1 MEDKS
6 MRYEIK
12 GETLPVVI
20 CYLDAG
26 EKMIT
31 EGGGMSW
38 MSPNMKMET
47 TTNGGIGK
55 AFGRMFSGEKMF
67 QNVYTAQGDGM
78 IAFASSFPGSIRAF
92 HNQKENEMI
101 FQKSAFLA
109 SEMGVELSVHLNKKV
124 GAGLFGGEGFVLQKI
139 SGTGVAFAEFDGHVI
154 EYELQPGQKI
164 VVDTGHLAAMTANCQ
179 IDIQS
184 VPGMKNKLL
193 GGEGLFNTVITG
205 PGKVWLQTMPIANV
219 AGVIRPFIPTGN

>member
-1 MEDKS
+1 
-6 MRYEIK
+6 
-12 GETLPVVI
+12 
-20 CYLDAG
+20 
-26 EKMIT
+26 
-31 EGGGMSW
+31 
-38 MSPNMKMET
+38 
-47 TTNGGIGK
+47 
-55 AFGRMFSGEKMF
+55 
-67 QNVYTAQGDGM
+67 
-78 IAFASSFPGSIRAF
+78 
-92 HNQKENEMI
+92 MI

>member
-1 MEDKS
+1 

-78 IAFASSFPGSIRAF
+78 IAFASSFPCSIRAF
-92 HNQKENEMI
+92 QIHKENEMI